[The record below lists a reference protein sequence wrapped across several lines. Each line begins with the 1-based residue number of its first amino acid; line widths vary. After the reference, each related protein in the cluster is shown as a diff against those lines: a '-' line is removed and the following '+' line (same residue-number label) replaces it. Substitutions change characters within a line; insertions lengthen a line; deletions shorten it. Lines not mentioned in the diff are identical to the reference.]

1 MAFQFAGRRLN
12 DRIEAFPKPTIAAV
26 NGYAL
31 GGGFEIVLCCDL
43 IVVTTAARLGLPR
56 ASSACRPAAAAR
68 SGCSARSA
76 VTSRRNC
83 CSRRGA

>member
-31 GGGFEIVLCCDL
+31 GGGFEIVLCCDVIL
-43 IVVTTAARLGLPR
+43 RLDQRPARPARGAARPLAR
-56 ASSACRPAAAAR
+56 RRRHAS
-68 SGCSARSA
+68 G
-76 VTSRRNC
+76 
-83 CSRRGA
+83 